1 MPIHYAR
8 DDVRRRIRIT
18 LTGPL
23 TLADLIASVE
33 RQLAEGN
40 WLDGLLV
47 DARATF
53 PAPPPS
59 DMRLFASHVLKLIA
73 THGPRGPIA
82 VVARD
87 ASAIA
92 SAQLYL
98 FFGGKT
104 ESIEVFW
111 DLDDALQWLE
121 QRLAQAQE
129 TSQTET
135 PTDHEP

>member
-87 ASAIA
+87 GSAIA

-104 ESIEVFW
+104 ESLEVFW
-111 DLDDALQWLE
+111 DLDHAQQWLDE
-121 QRLAQAQE
+121 QMTRQARG
-129 TSQTET
+129 T
-135 PTDHEP
+135 PPSN